1 MTYVPSIAS
10 YPKFRMSI
18 KNWVLSCPMY
28 WAILLGLVYHFSAL
42 RRSFYFSFSVLLLMH
57 FGLLPPKSELVL
69 TSCLRIYFRRKKPQ
83 LTKTFLLIKFQLHIF
98 WRLSLGLVVI
108 VDVVD
113 VDDVDIVDDA
123 KSRQAL
129 FFAPFQFSLSF
140 FLGKLFVVNRCRWG
154 NLDGFEL
161 ELSP

>member
-113 VDDVDIVDDA
+113 VDDADIVDDVDIVDDA

-129 FFAPFQFSLSF
+129 FFCAVPILPFFFS
-140 FLGKLFVVNRCRWG
+140 R
-154 NLDGFEL
+154 
-161 ELSP
+161 